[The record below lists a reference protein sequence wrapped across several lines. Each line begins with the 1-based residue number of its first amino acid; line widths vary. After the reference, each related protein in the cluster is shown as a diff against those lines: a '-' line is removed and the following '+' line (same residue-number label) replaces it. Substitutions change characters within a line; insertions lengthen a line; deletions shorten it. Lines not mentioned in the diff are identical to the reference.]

1 MHTFA
6 YNAAVSR
13 TRQDRHASHRARRA
27 ETLGAILIAI
37 FIFLF
42 TLARFAKSI
51 HWSTH

>member
-1 MHTFA
+1 VRNNRPKSEPH
-6 YNAAVSR
+6 
-13 TRQDRHASHRARRA
+13 SHRARRA